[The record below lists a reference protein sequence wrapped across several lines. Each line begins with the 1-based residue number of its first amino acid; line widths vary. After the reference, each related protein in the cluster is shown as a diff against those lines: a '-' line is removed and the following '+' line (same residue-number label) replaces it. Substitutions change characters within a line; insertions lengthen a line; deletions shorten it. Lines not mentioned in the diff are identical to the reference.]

1 MTKIFNI
8 NKEINFY
15 RSKYKYYIVIDSTY
29 FGEQIRFGDFIILTN
44 LLLIVKLHLIEEY
57 DFITFDNFFFY
68 FNNKRN
74 VLLQNFN
81 KLLKLYSNIYDQ
93 SIAIDSNIVK
103 NNNFSQIL
111 PKANIWFY
119 KCYIDNCNYKID
131 DDNRLLNF
139 NDTEITKNT
148 VYILP
153 VLNKSYNRERNWSF
167 EKLSTIIDSID
178 KSDNIKIISLD
189 NYKLNKN
196 NEAKLKEKRG
206 DIIFLKNVEWL
217 NIIQGVA
224 LTCNRFISGDCGFSH
239 YVASLHNPYKP
250 KSIEIFYNTKGL
262 KEQVKFTE
270 NFLINK
276 DVMKLSS
283 QVNFKPISL
292 YNSNIRYL

>member
-8 NKEINFY
+8 NKEIKFY
-15 RSKYKYYIVIDSTY
+15 ISKYKYYIIIDSNY
-29 FGEQIRFGDFIILTN
+29 FGTQLRFGDFIMLTN
-44 LLLIVKLHLIEEY
+44 LLLTVKLHLIEEY
-57 DFITFDNFFFY
+57 DFIEFDNFFFY

-81 KLLKLYSNIYDQ
+81 KLLKLYKNIYDQ
-93 SIAIDSNIVK
+93 SIVIDSNIVK

-111 PKANIWFY
+111 PKTNIWFY
-119 KCYIDNCNYKID
+119 KCYIDNSNYKID
-131 DDNRLLNF
+131 DDNKLLNF
-139 NDTEITKNT
+139 NDNEIDKDT

-153 VLNKSYNRERNWSF
+153 VLNKSYNKERNWSF
-167 EKLSTIIDSID
+167 EKIFTIIDSID

-196 NEAKLKEKRG
+196 EELKLKERRK
-206 DIIFLKNVEWL
+206 DIVFLKNIEWI
-217 NIIQGVA
+217 NIIKGVA
-224 LTCNRFISGDCGFSH
+224 LTCKRFISGDCGFSH

-250 KSIEIFYNTKGL
+250 NAIEIFYNTKGL
-262 KEQVKFTE
+262 KEQVKVTE
-270 NFLINK
+270 DYLLNK
-276 DVMKLSS
+276 DIIKLSS